1 MKSVHVNDLNGRL
14 VLFNNKLILISIGAN
29 DNGSLAFDF
38 IDPFT
43 DEYVALT
50 DAEARQ
56 LLLELMYDPFA
67 LGGIDE

>member
-29 DNGSLAFDF
+29 DKGSLAFDF

-43 DEYVALT
+43 DEDVALT

-67 LGGIDE
+67 LGDINE